1 MRRHAGRVAH
11 HSVGASGPPGMVP
24 KVTPAAAECLCGMLP
39 LQCCSQVAAVR
50 ATSADRTA
58 EIRRTVCARN
68 GIIRLLPAA
77 AVRHQ
82 MIRAGGEGGGDGR
95 PDKAHPDGQTQH
107 DAAGARP
114 SQLQRRSCPEAIG
127 GAMHGICTEKHLSH
141 RAGTR
146 AGRLTVP
153 VWISCL

>member
-39 LQCCSQVAAVR
+39 LQCCSQIAAVR

-82 MIRAGGEGGGDGR
+82 MIRAGREGGGR
-95 PDKAHPDGQTQH
+95 
-107 DAAGARP
+107 
-114 SQLQRRSCPEAIG
+114 
-127 GAMHGICTEKHLSH
+127 
-141 RAGTR
+141 
-146 AGRLTVP
+146 
-153 VWISCL
+153 